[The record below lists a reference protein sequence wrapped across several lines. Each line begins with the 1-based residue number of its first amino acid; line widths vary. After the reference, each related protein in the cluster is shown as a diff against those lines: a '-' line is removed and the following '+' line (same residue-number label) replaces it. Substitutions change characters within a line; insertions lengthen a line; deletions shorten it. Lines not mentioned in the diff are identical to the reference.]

1 MSETTPEASVFLAEM
16 RKHVGAKGV
25 PTVARHPVNEVM
37 IAHWADAIGDDNPCY
52 VDPDFAQTSVHKGIV
67 APPAML
73 DVWDRHGLKT
83 KRSVGPRG
91 QVTEEL
97 EAAGFISVVAVTSEL
112 EIARYVRPGE
122 VLQNV
127 ESLEEVSEEKHTGL
141 GIGHFVTTR
150 HRYTNQD
157 GEHVGDLLFRIL
169 KFKAGTG
176 RTAPA
181 SKGRAAPPDPSPS
194 LRPRPAI
201 NKDNL
206 FFWEGARSHE
216 LRIQKCNDCK
226 QLCSPPSPR
235 CPNCG
240 SFDRAWIVS
249 KGKGKLYSVASP
261 HFPQV
266 PGFSYPV
273 VVGLVELAEGT
284 RIVANLVGV
293 SPEQAKIGMD
303 LELTWLDSHP
313 ALVEGATDSR
323 GPISLPQFRPT
334 TPVRRED
341 TRTSAE
347 VGETLAPWVL
357 PITATLIVSG
367 AIATR
372 DYQDVH
378 HDRDLAH
385 AKGSADIFLNIN
397 TSIGLMQRYVTDW
410 AGPEAIIKALRIR
423 LGAPAYAND
432 TLSFSG
438 SVKSHDPE
446 TGETVVAV
454 RAVDSLGD
462 HVSGTIELVLPGG
475 SR

>member
-1 MSETTPEASVFLAEM
+1 MSESTPETSDFVKGM
-16 RKHVGAKGV
+16 RKHVGATGE
-25 PTVARHPVNEVM
+25 PQIARHPVNEVM
-37 IAHWADAIGDDNPCY
+37 ISHWADAIGDDNPIY
-52 VDPDFAQTSVHKGIV
+52 VDADLAVKSVHGGIV

-73 DVWDRHGLKT
+73 DVWDRHGLKA
-83 KRSVGPRG
+83 KRSEGPRG
-91 QVTEEL
+91 LVIEDL

-112 EIARYVRPGE
+112 EIERYVRPGE

-127 ESLEEVSEEKHTGL
+127 QILDEVSDEKHTGL
-141 GIGHFVTTR
+141 GVGHFVTTR
-150 HRYTNQD
+150 HRYTTQD
-157 GEHVGDLLFRIL
+157 GEHVGNLLFRIL
-169 KFKAGTG
+169 KFKPGTG
-176 RTAPA
+176 RTAPEGKTKA
-181 SKGRAAPPDPSPS
+181 PDPDPS

-201 NKDNL
+201 NKDNE
-206 FFWEGARSHE
+206 FFWEGARAHE

-226 QLCSPPSPR
+226 VLCAPPSPR
-235 CPNCG
+235 CPACG

-249 KGKGKLYSVASP
+249 KGKGTLYSFAAP

-284 RIVANLVGV
+284 RIVANIVGL
-293 SPEQAKIGMD
+293 PKDQLRIGME
-303 LELTWLDSHP
+303 LELAWLDSHP

-323 GPISLPQFRPT
+323 GTVSIPQFQPA
-334 TPVRRED
+334 TPQRRED
-341 TRTSAE
+341 TRTTAAE
-347 VGETLAPWVL
+347 GDELAPWAL
-357 PITATLIVSG
+357 PVTPTLIVSG

-397 TSIGLMQRYVTDW
+397 TSIALMQRYVTDW
-410 AGPEAIIKALRIR
+410 TGPEAIIKALRIR
-423 LGAPAYAND
+423 LGAPAYPYD
-432 TLSFSG
+432 TLAFTG
-438 SVKSHDPE
+438 SVKSHDPA

-454 RAVDSLGD
+454 RASNSLGN
-462 HVSGTIELVLPGG
+462 HVSGTIELVLPGA